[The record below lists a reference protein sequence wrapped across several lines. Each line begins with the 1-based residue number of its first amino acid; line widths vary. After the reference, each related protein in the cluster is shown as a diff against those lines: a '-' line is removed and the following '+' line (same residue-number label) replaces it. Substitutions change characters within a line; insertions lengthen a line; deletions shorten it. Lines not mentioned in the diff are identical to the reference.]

1 MPPDVRERKR
11 GRAGARPRPGG
22 GAGAGLGGAGAA
34 AKAGPGPCRR
44 VGRDAVRADLPRA
57 GGAAVGFASL
67 SLAGRAA
74 FVLLVGCRARR
85 GAEEGG
91 QRGGS
96 PAAERARGGLKARFG
111 DEDLGG
117 GAAVQAQRGEH

>member
-11 GRAGARPRPGG
+11 GRAGAWPRPGG
-22 GAGAGLGGAGAA
+22 GVGAGLGGAGAA

-44 VGRDAVRADLPRA
+44 VGRDAVRAELAGA

-67 SLAGRAA
+67 SFAGLSA
-74 FVLLVGCRARR
+74 FVFLVGRWARR

-96 PAAERARGGLKARFG
+96 PAAERARGGLKSRFS

-117 GAAVQAQRGEH
+117 GAAGQAQRGEH